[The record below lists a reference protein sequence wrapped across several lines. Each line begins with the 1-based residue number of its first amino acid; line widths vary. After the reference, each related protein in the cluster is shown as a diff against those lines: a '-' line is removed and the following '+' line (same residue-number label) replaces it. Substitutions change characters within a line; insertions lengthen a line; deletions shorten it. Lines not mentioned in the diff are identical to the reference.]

1 MKGLHRTDFVEQY
14 SQWVIRWRWP
24 IVIISGVLAL
34 TLANGLKHLSFN
46 TDYRTFF
53 SDDNPQMQA
62 FEAIQRTYT
71 KVGNILFTLSPRNGD
86 DIFATETLTAVE
98 GLTQN
103 AWLLPNVLRVDS
115 ISNFQHTIA
124 QGDDL
129 IVENLVNSET
139 KLDQSTLDSIREIA
153 FSEPALYQRLIA
165 VDGGATG
172 VNVTFHLEG
181 KTIDEVPSTANAAR
195 QLATE
200 IEANYALDVHLTGSV
215 MMNNSFMES
224 SKHDMKILVPI
235 MYMVIIIITFMLV
248 RSFSATMGT
257 LALVVLS
264 VVSAMGIAGWLGVK
278 LTPPSSAAPTIIITL
293 AVADAIHILVTL
305 QMLMRTG
312 MQKQAAIVESLRINF
327 APILLTSVTTAIGF
341 ISLNF
346 SDSPPFHDLG
356 NITAIGVLAAFIY
369 SVTFLP
375 ALLAIMPMKVRTRSG
390 YIIRIMDCLASF
402 VIRYRQRVLWISII
416 GSLIILSFIPR
427 IELNDDFVK
436 YFDTSTEYRQDVDFT
451 TAHLTGIY
459 QLQYSLRAGNSNGV
473 SDPEFLQEIDAFANW
488 LRTQPEV
495 KHVSTISDTF
505 KRLNKNLHNDDPLWY
520 KLPDNRE
527 LAAQYLLLYE
537 LSLPYGLDLNH
548 QLNVD
553 KSSTQI
559 IATLDNLSSKQLRDI
574 AGRGEQWLAE
584 NTRNGRT
591 IGVGPGLMFAYI
603 SERNINSM
611 LSGTL
616 LAIILISFI
625 IMIALRSVK
634 IGLLSL
640 IPNLLPAGLAFG
652 IWGFAVGEVNMAVSM
667 VAGMSLGIVV
677 DDTVHFL
684 SKYLRARRE
693 QGFDATAAVRHA
705 FNNVGVAIVVTSL
718 ILVAGFMVL
727 AQSTFGINSSMAQLT
742 GIAIVMAVIADLFLL
757 PALLMR
763 IDGPKPHIDTPSQ
776 VAPKTHY
783 KETFHDV
790 KI

>member
-1 MKGLHRTDFVEQY
+1 MHRTDFVEQY

-34 TLANGLKHLSFN
+34 TLVNGLKHLSFN

-86 DIFATETLTAVE
+86 DIFAAETLTAVE
-98 GLTQN
+98 RLTQN
-103 AWLLPNVLRVDS
+103 AWRLPNVLRVDS

-153 FSEPALYQRLIA
+153 FSEPALYQRLVA
-165 VDGGATG
+165 VDGGTTG

-248 RSFSATMGT
+248 RSFSATIGT

-305 QMLMRTG
+305 QMLMRNG

-327 APILLTSVTTAIGF
+327 APILLTSITTAIGF

-390 YIIRIMDCLASF
+390 HIIRIMDCLASF
-402 VIRYRQRVLWISII
+402 VIRYRQHVLWISII

-436 YFDTSTEYRQDVDFT
+436 YFDSSTEYRQDVDFT
-451 TAHLTGIY
+451 TTHLTGIY

-505 KRLNKNLHNDDPLWY
+505 KRLNKNLHNDDPIWY

-574 AGRGEQWLAE
+574 ADRGEQWLAE
-584 NTRNGRT
+584 HTRDGRA

-603 SERNINSM
+603 SERNISSM

-677 DDTVHFL
+677 DDSVHFL

-693 QGFDATAAVRHA
+693 QGLDATAAVRHA

-763 IDGPKPHIDTPSQ
+763 IDGPKPYIDTLSQ
-776 VAPKTHY
+776 AATKTHY